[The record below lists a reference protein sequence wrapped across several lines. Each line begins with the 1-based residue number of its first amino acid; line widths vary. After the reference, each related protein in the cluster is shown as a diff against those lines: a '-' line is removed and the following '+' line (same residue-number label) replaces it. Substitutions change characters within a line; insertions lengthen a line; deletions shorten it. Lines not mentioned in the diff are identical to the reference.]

1 MGFKQFLKL
10 KNKNIMTKNKI
21 AILRKIAVS
30 PIRIGDVVGFNFTP
44 VEGSNG
50 LHRFE
55 SLKGFGFCFCANG
68 DRFKHAK
75 CVFE

>member
-1 MGFKQFLKL
+1 
-10 KNKNIMTKNKI
+10 MTKNKI

-44 VEGSNG
+44 VEGSEG
-50 LHRFE
+50 LHHFE
-55 SLKGFGFCFCANG
+55 SLKGFGFCFLEKG
-68 DRFKHAK
+68 GRFKHAK